1 MRAPLRNV
9 VHVVEAPSGRK
20 AEALQI
26 QNFHF
31 QLRRNTIW
39 WAKENQRTVRSIF
52 SQDGL
57 MRIVAA
63 LNFLRQFYPLE
74 QCMQIGVEHKNGFI
88 VATIAGKIDATT
100 SPEFEDRMMNL
111 IDDGAKYII
120 LDLGEV
126 PYLSSAGLRILILLA
141 KHLYGTGQLALCNVR
156 ETVDEI
162 ISMAGFKNYMLFFS
176 TREDAEANIFN

>member
-1 MRAPLRNV
+1 
-9 VHVVEAPSGRK
+9 
-20 AEALQI
+20 
-26 QNFHF
+26 
-31 QLRRNTIW
+31 
-39 WAKENQRTVRSIF
+39 
-52 SQDGL
+52 
-57 MRIVAA
+57 
-63 LNFLRQFYPLE
+63 
-74 QCMQIGVEHKNGFI
+74 MQIGVEHKNGFI